1 MSQYTNCRKCGERM
15 LHNRHKGTLEFA
27 TVDLVFECSSCD
39 NEERLMILTDEEQAK
54 AKKWQD
60 AIDRMTYG
68 RVRPEN
74 TDAPETVP
82 VEDILDDDM
91 AVMTEDASADQTPDM
106 SGRKPD
112 GYDQKL
118 DNIIDS
124 DDNIDQN
131 PGENDGIR

>member
-1 MSQYTNCRKCGERM
+1 M

-27 TVDLVFECSSCD
+27 TVDLVFECNSCD
-39 NEERLMILTDEEQAK
+39 HEERLMILTDDEEAK
-54 AKKWQD
+54 AAKWQD

-68 RVRPEN
+68 RARPEN

-82 VEDILDDDM
+82 VEDILDDATDVYT
-91 AVMTEDASADQTPDM
+91 ADASEDQRLDM

-118 DNIIDS
+118 DDIIGSDETNGQDS
-124 DDNIDQN
+124 PDE
-131 PGENDGIR
+131 GEA